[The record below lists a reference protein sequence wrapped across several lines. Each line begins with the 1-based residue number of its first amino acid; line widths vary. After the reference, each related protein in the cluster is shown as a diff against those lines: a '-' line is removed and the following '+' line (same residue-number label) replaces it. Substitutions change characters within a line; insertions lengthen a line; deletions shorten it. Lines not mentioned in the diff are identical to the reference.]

1 MPPQPICQT
10 TGYLLARLC
19 GAQRRAVAHE
29 LEALGLHPGQ
39 EMFMQQLWEQEGRTQ
54 NELAELLAVQPATIS
69 KMYQRLEQVGL
80 VTKCTHEEDSRA
92 VRVRLTDKGRAL
104 REATEAAW
112 SEAEARLLAH
122 MTLEEKIIFRRL
134 LLQAAENLSEHPTP
148 QP

>member
-1 MPPQPICQT
+1 MPPEPICHT
-10 TGYLLARLC
+10 TGFLLARLC
-19 GAQRRAVAHE
+19 GAHRRAVGHE

-39 EMFMQQLWEQEGRTQ
+39 EMFMEQLWMQEGRTQ

-69 KMYQRLEQVGL
+69 KMYQRLEQAGL

-122 MTLEEKIIFRRL
+122 MTVEEKIIFRRL
-134 LLQAAENLSEHPTP
+134 LLQAAENLSE
-148 QP
+148 QPYP